1 MAVGSLSEGGRH
13 TVESRWL
20 RVESAA
26 TPPAVADLVLASQP
40 CAGSRLLFLAEFLEN
55 GIRAQRVPERIEPKK
70 SWRNGCW
77 AIIPATVGR
86 L

>member
-20 RVESAA
+20 RVESTA

-55 GIRAQRVPERIEPKK
+55 GIRAQRVPERINP
-70 SWRNGCW
+70 
-77 AIIPATVGR
+77 
-86 L
+86 